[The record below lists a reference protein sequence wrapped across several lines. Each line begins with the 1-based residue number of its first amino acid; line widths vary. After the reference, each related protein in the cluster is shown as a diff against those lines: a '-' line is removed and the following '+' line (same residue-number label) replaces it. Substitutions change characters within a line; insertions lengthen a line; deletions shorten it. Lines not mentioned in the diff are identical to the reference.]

1 MHRAVCTLVI
11 RSCCNATAM
20 ALQALRNFQAL
31 RVVLAIAAGAFAA
44 SSMAVAAVRGS
55 TGGLTPL
62 WFGAAA
68 AACTALSLA
77 ANHYVK
83 LLTFKVYEHH
93 KH

>member
-1 MHRAVCTLVI
+1 MHKAICSKVNLQCDASLLL
-11 RSCCNATAM
+11 
-20 ALQALRNFQAL
+20 LQALRNFQAL

-44 SSMAVAAVRGS
+44 SSMAVAAIRGL

-68 AACTALSLA
+68 VACTAIALA
-77 ANHYVK
+77 ANHFVK
-83 LLTFKVYEHH
+83 LLTYKVYEHH